1 MMHMKVLKKK
11 DSWSDANFKRIIVY
25 LRGFF
30 LKVHRKEGM
39 AEMSGSCKIVAGS
52 RSFLDLETVQ
62 MAVSVII
69 KSSQRRYF
77 SNELEI
83 SEDKEIMNKNSSIY
97 KLDPYLDR
105 CGLLRVSDWIQKS
118 ALNEEMK
125 HPMLIARK
133 HEISVMII
141 RWCQEKVAHSGRG
154 ITMK

>member
-1 MMHMKVLKKK
+1 M
-11 DSWSDANFKRIIVY
+11 
-25 LRGFF
+25 
-30 LKVHRKEGM
+30 KVHRKEGM

-105 CGLLRVSDWIQKS
+105 CGLLRVSD
-118 ALNEEMK
+118 
-125 HPMLIARK
+125 
-133 HEISVMII
+133 
-141 RWCQEKVAHSGRG
+141 
-154 ITMK
+154 

>member
-1 MMHMKVLKKK
+1 M
-11 DSWSDANFKRIIVY
+11 
-25 LRGFF
+25 
-30 LKVHRKEGM
+30 KVHRKEGM

-105 CGLLRVSDWIQKS
+105 CG
-118 ALNEEMK
+118 
-125 HPMLIARK
+125 
-133 HEISVMII
+133 
-141 RWCQEKVAHSGRG
+141 
-154 ITMK
+154 